1 MGYTTYEVVRDFFH
15 QLYSPNCGWMV
26 ICQTI
31 ILNKH
36 KHLDDWMIL
45 FSMEGM
51 SEYIGRKQKL
61 ELERKNDKTKKHPE
75 VDGVLNAY
83 LANG

>member
-1 MGYTTYEVVRDFFH
+1 
-15 QLYSPNCGWMV
+15 MV
-26 ICQTI
+26 ICHDRTSTI

-36 KHLDDWMIL
+36 KHLDDWIIL

-51 SEYIGRKQKL
+51 SESKSRKPKL

-75 VDGVLNAY
+75 VYGVLNTY